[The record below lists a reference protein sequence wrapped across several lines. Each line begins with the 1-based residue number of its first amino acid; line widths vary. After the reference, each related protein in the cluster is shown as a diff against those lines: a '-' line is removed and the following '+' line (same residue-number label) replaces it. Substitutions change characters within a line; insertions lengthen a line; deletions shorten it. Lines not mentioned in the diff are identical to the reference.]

1 MAGILGKNYHG
12 RNLDILVK
20 NAQLGLMVLQLDH
33 AQRSVQHLFEGSKY
47 TQVWDDTSLFL
58 TSH

>member
-1 MAGILGKNYHG
+1 MSLQVIHVAGILGKKYHG

-47 TQVWDDTSLFL
+47 THV
-58 TSH
+58 